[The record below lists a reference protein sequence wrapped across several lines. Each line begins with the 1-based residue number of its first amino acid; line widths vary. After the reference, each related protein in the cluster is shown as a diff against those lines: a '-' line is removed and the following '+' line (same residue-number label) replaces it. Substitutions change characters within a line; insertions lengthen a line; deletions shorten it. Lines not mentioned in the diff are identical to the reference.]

1 MLMLDIVVLV
11 TEIIIIPSSNP
22 FPPSCNLS
30 TFCAFVANLFVLE
43 KLTYCINIIV
53 MRIVLVFGRLG
64 VPDIGDSTL

>member
-11 TEIIIIPSSNP
+11 TEIIIPSSNP

-43 KLTYCINIIV
+43 KLTYCINMIV
-53 MRIVLVFGRLG
+53 MGMY
-64 VPDIGDSTL
+64 